1 MGKKNKNK
9 KKRQKIQHKNISNP
23 VVNQEIDSSVENS
36 ASPVSVEKKPAP
48 VQNDETIID
57 EKSKI
62 LIRKDV
68 RLIIITLILLLALIV
83 VAKILQDKTEI
94 INNFG
99 NWLLRIFNI
108 QML

>member
-9 KKRQKIQHKNISNP
+9 KKRQKIQHKNVASP
-23 VVNQEIDSSVENS
+23 VVNQKIVSEVES
-36 ASPVSVEKKPAP
+36 TASPAPIEKKPET
-48 VQNDETIID
+48 NDETIID

-83 VAKILQDKTEI
+83 ATKILQDKTDI

-99 NWLLRIFNI
+99 NWLFKIFNI
-108 QML
+108 QMM